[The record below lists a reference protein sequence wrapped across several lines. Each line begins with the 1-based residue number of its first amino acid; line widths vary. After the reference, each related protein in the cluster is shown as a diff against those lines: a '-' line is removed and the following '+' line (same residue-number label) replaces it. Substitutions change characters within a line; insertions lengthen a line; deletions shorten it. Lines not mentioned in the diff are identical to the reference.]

1 LAVMEVLVEQVAHLV
16 EVWVETE
23 VPEGA
28 LN

>member
-1 LAVMEVLVEQVAHLV
+1 MEVLVEQVAHLV